1 MEARAAHVMEAFAWS
16 YLQSANG
23 SFEYRTAS
31 ERWPEGRVVQCRL
44 SVDED
49 SSSATACLHRD
60 PVARFI
66 LPNDELQT
74 RIPAARFPRFAD
86 T

>member
-31 ERWPEGRVVQCRL
+31 ERWPA
-44 SVDED
+44 SK
-49 SSSATACLHRD
+49 
-60 PVARFI
+60 
-66 LPNDELQT
+66 
-74 RIPAARFPRFAD
+74 AA
-86 T
+86 

>member
-1 MEARAAHVMEAFAWS
+1 MELSPKRQRFSRTPHGVRALAR
-16 YLQSANG
+16 L
-23 SFEYRTAS
+23 
-31 ERWPEGRVVQCRL
+31 EGRAVQCGL

>member
-1 MEARAAHVMEAFAWS
+1 MELSPKRQRLIRIPHRVRALAR
-16 YLQSANG
+16 L
-23 SFEYRTAS
+23 
-31 ERWPEGRVVQCRL
+31 EGRVVQCRL